1 MRDFAG
7 ERCDGDEGA
16 RKGRSDQKKVTT
28 QLVTGSGHVLHIDT
42 ILNFILLSLFQSA
55 MCFTVR
61 PNVSMS

>member
-28 QLVTGSGHVLHIDT
+28 VTTQLVALVTLSKNEKSGQVVDSSGKSLNRHVMVL
-42 ILNFILLSLFQSA
+42 
-55 MCFTVR
+55 
-61 PNVSMS
+61 